1 MLTGRNIFQIIY
13 RNHHHKK
20 CRFSDA
26 TLLKSISNP
35 REHLKLN
42 LKGIYDNLTSLIFV
56 YFAPDLGKK
65 IFVLLPFTDLI
76 KWSLSRMRIDLTTPG
91 EQLRKEIERE
101 TATGPS
107 PSHVRH
113 QSRQLNIVVSKKCD
127 VSIQIFPPY
136 SHDPTKFNTR
146 ALFFFICN
154 K

>member
-1 MLTGRNIFQIIY
+1 
-13 RNHHHKK
+13 
-20 CRFSDA
+20 
-26 TLLKSISNP
+26 
-35 REHLKLN
+35 
-42 LKGIYDNLTSLIFV
+42 
-56 YFAPDLGKK
+56 
-65 IFVLLPFTDLI
+65 
-76 KWSLSRMRIDLTTPG
+76 MRIDLTTPG

>member
-56 YFAPDLGKK
+56 YFAPDLEKK
-65 IFVLLPFTDLI
+65 YSFCY
-76 KWSLSRMRIDLTTPG
+76 
-91 EQLRKEIERE
+91 
-101 TATGPS
+101 PS
-107 PSHVRH
+107 
-113 QSRQLNIVVSKKCD
+113 
-127 VSIQIFPPY
+127 QI
-136 SHDPTKFNTR
+136 
-146 ALFFFICN
+146 
-154 K
+154 